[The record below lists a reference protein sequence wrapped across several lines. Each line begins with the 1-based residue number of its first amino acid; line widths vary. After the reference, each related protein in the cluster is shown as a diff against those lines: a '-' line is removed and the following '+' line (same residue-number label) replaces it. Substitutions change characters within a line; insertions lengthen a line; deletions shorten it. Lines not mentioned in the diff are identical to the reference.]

1 MTDVFTAQKRSK
13 VMAAIGQKN
22 TKPEIAVRRLLHRMG
37 YRFRIHRRDLPG
49 RPDIV
54 LPGRRKIVLVHGCF
68 WHGHNCKVGRLP
80 KSRLD
85 YWIPKIE
92 GNRLRDIRNLDD
104 LKARGWDVLVLWE
117 CEVRSGQSLEPALA
131 QFLGEPGQVSTAP
144 LRYSGKPGN

>member
-1 MTDVFTAQKRSK
+1 MTDVFTAEKRSK
-13 VMAAIGQKN
+13 VMAGIGQKN
-22 TKPEIAVRRLLHRMG
+22 TKPEITVRRLLHRLG

-54 LPGRRKIVLVHGCF
+54 LPGRRKIILVHGCF

-92 GNRLRDIRNLDD
+92 GNRQRDSRNLND
-104 LKARGWDVLVLWE
+104 LKADGWEVLVLWE
-117 CEVRSGQSLEPALA
+117 CEVRSGHSLEPVLT
-131 QFLGEPGQVSTAP
+131 QFLGKPGQAP
-144 LRYSGKPGN
+144 ADHSVL